1 MLIEGSVSFEVYDTT
16 GAGGSSKG
24 NVPKRLM
31 AAGADSCGTI
41 GVALDTNLK
50 KCKDVALEMPSYCIF

>member
-1 MLIEGSVSFEVYDTT
+1 MLIEGSVSFEVFDTA
-16 GAGGSSKG
+16 GAGEE

-41 GVALDTNLK
+41 RVPLDTK
-50 KCKDVALEMPSYCIF
+50 SI